1 VLSATPPRASVTQ
14 KSEEKRRRI
23 LDAGIMLFA
32 RHGIAGTR
40 LSDIAGRAR
49 LAKATLY
56 YYFPEGKETIFSR
69 AIRSV
74 VSEVY
79 ERFRAE
85 VLAQPDALS
94 QLQTYIYE
102 RVAIFDRELTS
113 RGVAQEVWLELKPLA
128 ERVLQ
133 PYFEQEQHLVR
144 EIIAEG
150 VRNGT
155 FCATDPDIAAGM
167 LTAALR
173 GITADGPIDITPA
186 ARRQQ
191 VDAVFQL
198 FTRGLLAPP
207 SA

>member
-1 VLSATPPRASVTQ
+1 VTQ

-23 LDAGIMLFA
+23 LDAGILLFA

-69 AIRSV
+69 AIRLV
-74 VSEVY
+74 VSDVY
-79 ERFRAE
+79 DRFRAE
-85 VLAQPDALS
+85 VLAQPDPLA

-102 RVAIFDRELTS
+102 RVAIFDRELAS
-113 RGVAQEVWLELKPLA
+113 RGVVQEVWQELKPLA

-133 PYFEQEQHLVR
+133 PYFEQEQVLVR
-144 EIIAEG
+144 EIIAAG
-150 VRNGT
+150 VVDGT
-155 FCATDPDIAAGM
+155 FCPTPPDIAASM

-173 GITADGPIDITPA
+173 GITADGPIHVTAD
-186 ARRQQ
+186 ARREQ

-198 FTRGLLAPP
+198 FTRGLLAPR
-207 SA
+207 AV